1 MPMRT
6 THHRRAITLPPQPL
20 ASVSNLDETRFF
32 PRVLG
37 SGETYQEFLKL
48 VNLFTQDF
56 IDRARLTREIR
67 SFLEEGEPMVEFK
80 EILGWDEAIERSALA
95 KDREE
100 LYQPPGRPLSILDCD
115 RVCREELNIRYESYR
130 RLPADIRIFFCSG
143 WGCQRLAF
151 RISMC
156 RMERAGRDVQER
168 QRCIRRQK
176 SYTIMDSEERA
187 SFCLKPCVPLASRL
201 VAVEWENIDV
211 RYCNLLV
218 FLPMFFFRHD
228 ELGRGT

>member
-80 EILGWDEAIERSALA
+80 EISGWDEAIERSALA

-100 LYQPPGRPLSILDCD
+100 LYQPPRRPLSILDCD
-115 RVCREELNIRYESYR
+115 QPCREELNIRYESYR
-130 RLPADIRIFFCSG
+130 RLPADIQWSVRDE
-143 WGCQRLAF
+143 
-151 RISMC
+151 MC
-156 RMERAGRDVQER
+156 KSVLNDEWVPHPSVSSENSVF
-168 QRCIRRQK
+168 IRK
-176 SYTIMDSEERA
+176 TA
-187 SFCLKPCVPLASRL
+187 L
-201 VAVEWENIDV
+201 
-211 RYCNLLV
+211 
-218 FLPMFFFRHD
+218 H
-228 ELGRGT
+228 